1 MDYNSTDGLHSL
13 DNYTAQ
19 LTTITDKLIETGA
32 KLLYVATTPFM
43 PNALLHDPI
52 VQQLNERAL
61 LVTRAKGIPTVDLWC
76 EIRNAPLWRFFLLFM
91 LKRSYYQD
99 RLGTNINIATAEKR
113 HAFFAGRLSCRS
125 VGQHHTSTAQSAR
138 LSPARFITMLRVMS
152 LSPSR

>member
-76 EIRNAPLWRFFLLFM
+76 ETRNAPLWRFF
-91 LKRSYYQD
+91 YV
-99 RLGTNINIATAEKR
+99 
-113 HAFFAGRLSCRS
+113 HAKAIILPR
-125 VGQHHTSTAQSAR
+125 QAR
-138 LSPARFITMLRVMS
+138 DKHKHSNG
-152 LSPSR
+152 